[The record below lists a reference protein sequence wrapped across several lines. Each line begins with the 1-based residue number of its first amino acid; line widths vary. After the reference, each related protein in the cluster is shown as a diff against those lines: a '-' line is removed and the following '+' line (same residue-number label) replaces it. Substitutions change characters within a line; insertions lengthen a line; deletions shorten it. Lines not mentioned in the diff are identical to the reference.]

1 MQPAPSQPAAAAAA
15 PVGVGLGNSGARFST
30 STTSSSS
37 MTGLPTS
44 PTAAGVGGSWANSVM
59 SRVVGDNV
67 RSFNPYEFV
76 AGAGKPEPHRKF
88 YPIERC
94 APFRSLLGLDVYVE
108 RWRFDNTNDGVGVG
122 GAGGG
127 GIMGSLAGLGNS
139 IMGAAAAGGGG
150 GEGGG
155 GGDPSSSVNASTTAT
170 TTTANAATT
179 TPQAFSAAPMY
190 EQLAKALS
198 FQCHLVQESER
209 NMYSSITKGGNKGG
223 ASSASS
229 RTNALDYLRPN
240 QIALEACIVLMSML
254 PHSAGASGKALDGLF
269 LTFINTLVNL
279 IGNLQINQQLVLP
292 GGWQTPD
299 SAHLCLYVL
308 RNRGASYTFS
318 VLNTGPEG
326 LEYHKS
332 NFDPTTGRQT
342 KQLCLTVYDIP
353 HERVTDSTFWVLLFR
368 MQVYPSKRNGAEFL
382 YAKLLTALN
391 SRPLHSNSAVV
402 NNTLDYM
409 YPPPTK
415 RAAQQY
421 YQLAL
426 LGLTYIPEVEA
437 PSVEYSSLLVRNAA
451 VEIAYR
457 GIEDARPSSMDPEDT
472 RILQLTARNLANF
485 ASTLH
490 SNSSSS
496 SSSSSA
502 MVDHADSGVDA
513 NMVGGALSSTWE
525 LLDKLTAKLSIASSR
540 PLDQHSAIIPSG
552 PGGDPFEKGLL
563 KNLRAGEGSASH
575 PFFGRLRRDN
585 YEEVVKALMVRLLF
599 VVRLQLLCSC
609 CAVQ

>member
-1 MQPAPSQPAAAAAA
+1 
-15 PVGVGLGNSGARFST
+15 
-30 STTSSSS
+30 
-37 MTGLPTS
+37 
-44 PTAAGVGGSWANSVM
+44 
-59 SRVVGDNV
+59 
-67 RSFNPYEFV
+67 
-76 AGAGKPEPHRKF
+76 
-88 YPIERC
+88 
-94 APFRSLLGLDVYVE
+94 
-108 RWRFDNTNDGVGVG
+108 
-122 GAGGG
+122 
-127 GIMGSLAGLGNS
+127 
-139 IMGAAAAGGGG
+139 
-150 GEGGG
+150 
-155 GGDPSSSVNASTTAT
+155 
-170 TTTANAATT
+170 
-179 TPQAFSAAPMY
+179 
-190 EQLAKALS
+190 
-198 FQCHLVQESER
+198 
-209 NMYSSITKGGNKGG
+209 
-223 ASSASS
+223 
-229 RTNALDYLRPN
+229 
-240 QIALEACIVLMSML
+240 MSML

-269 LTFINTLVNL
+269 LTFINTLVNV

-415 RAAQQY
+415 RAAQQF

-426 LGLTYIPEVEA
+426 LGLTYIPELEA

-513 NMVGGALSSTWE
+513 NMVGGALSSTWD

-540 PLDQHSAIIPSG
+540 PLDQHSAMIPSG

-563 KNLRAGEGSASH
+563 KNLRVGEGSASH

-585 YEEVVKALMVRLLF
+585 YEEVVKALMVRFIICGSYSNIVLF
-599 VVRLQLLCSC
+599 SKLYSRCSLPAFRTLCPKSYYYLGRSPTGSHPHPGS
-609 CAVQ
+609 AHG